1 MVKSKISRVAPAFS
15 LIEVIM
21 GITVLTLVITAIGVL
36 AITSIRANQ
45 GNINRLTAYYLAQEG
60 VEGFRNM
67 RDSNWLQ
74 NHAWN
79 KGANFG
85 AAIDGWGVNFDE
97 EGYYRIDYLADAQK
111 ADPAPWSLSYLG
123 GLSEDSGAGSTVR
136 AQSLLEGT
144 VYGRYVELRQNEAHS
159 DDWMEVTAVVF
170 WQDHG
175 REQEVRV
182 SGELTDWREG
192 PL

>member
-1 MVKSKISRVAPAFS
+1 MLKSKISRIAPAFS
-15 LIEVIM
+15 LIEVIV

-79 KGANFG
+79 KGANF
-85 AAIDGWGVNFDE
+85 WGNGFDQ
-97 EGYYRIDYLADAQK
+97 EGYYWIEYLATAQ
-111 ADPAPWSLSYLG
+111 ATDPAPWSLGFLE
-123 GLSEDSGAGSTVR
+123 GLNEGSGVLAEVR
-136 AQSLLEGT
+136 EKSLLEGT
-144 VYGRYVELRQNEAHS
+144 IYGRYIELLQNEAHS
-159 DDWMEVTAVVF
+159 DDWMEVTSVVF

-182 SGELTDWREG
+182 SAELTDWREG